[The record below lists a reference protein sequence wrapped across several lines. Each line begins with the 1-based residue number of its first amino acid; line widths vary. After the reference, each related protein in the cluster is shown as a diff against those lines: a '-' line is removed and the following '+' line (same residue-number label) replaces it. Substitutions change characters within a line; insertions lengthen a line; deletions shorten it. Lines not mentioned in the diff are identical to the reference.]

1 LTAKPLYFSTKGDNS
16 VKFELIALMS
26 EAWRA
31 ILSNIGWMAWN
42 LFLALVPVAISFW
55 LFHRPRSRSLRWGV
69 LLLLGATF
77 VLGVRRYNVGHAIN
91 LMRDVRGIYL
101 GMDTIYLIGAVAL
114 TLVLMGLDIFLLRLR
129 GTRSLLWWVGFL
141 VFIGFLPNAPYVLT
155 DIIHLYE
162 DIRQNY
168 SVWVTTLALIPQY
181 IVFMVVGFQAYVLS
195 LIYLGDYLKQ
205 YGLGKFILWV
215 ELIVHGLSAIG
226 IYLGRFQRFNS
237 WHIITQPD
245 ALVMSVFN
253 DLTEKRPALV
263 MAVTFLVIA
272 GLYWLMK
279 QITLAV
285 LSGRSRAIASVES
298 SQSDLPKPQS

>member
-1 LTAKPLYFSTKGDNS
+1 M
-16 VKFELIALMS
+16 KFELMALIG
-26 EAWRA
+26 EAWRG
-31 ILSNIGWMAWN
+31 ILANSGWMAWN

-55 LFHRPRSRSLRWGV
+55 LFHRPRSRLLRWGV

-77 VLGVRRYNVGHAIN
+77 FLGVRRYNVGHLIN
-91 LMRDVRGIYL
+91 LMRDVHSIYL
-101 GMDTIYLIGAVAL
+101 GMDTIYLVGAIVL
-114 TLVLMGLDIFLLRLR
+114 TLVLMGLDIFWLRLR

-168 SVWVTTLALIPQY
+168 SVWVITLALIPQY
-181 IVFMVVGFQAYVLS
+181 LLFMVVGFQAYVLS

-245 ALVMSVFN
+245 TLVMSVFN
-253 DLTEKRPALV
+253 DLTGKRPALV
-263 MAVTFLVIA
+263 MAVTFAVIA
-272 GLYWLMK
+272 VLYWLMK
-279 QITLAV
+279 QMTLAIF
-285 LSGRSRAIASVES
+285 SRRSSARASLES
-298 SQSDLPKPQS
+298 SQSDLPTAES

>member
-1 LTAKPLYFSTKGDNS
+1 M
-16 VKFELIALMS
+16 KFELISLLG
-26 EAWRA
+26 EAWKA
-31 ILSNIGWMAWN
+31 ILANSGWMAWN

-69 LLLLGATF
+69 FLLLGVTF
-77 VLGVRRYNVGHAIN
+77 VLGVRRYNAGHVIK
-91 LMRDVRGIYL
+91 LKQDLYSIYL
-101 GMDTIYLIGAVAL
+101 GMDTSYLVGAIAL

-129 GTRSLLWWVGFL
+129 GTRSLLWWAGFL
-141 VFIGFLPNAPYVLT
+141 IFIGFLPNAPYVLT

-168 SVWVTTLALIPQY
+168 SVWVTTLVLIPQY
-181 IVFMVVGFQAYVLS
+181 LLFMVVGFEAYVLS
-195 LIYLGDYLKQ
+195 LIYLGDYLKRH
-205 YGLGKFILWV
+205 GSEKFIVWV

-245 ALVMSVFN
+245 TLVMSVFN
-253 DLTEKRPALV
+253 DLTGKRPALV
-263 MAVTFLVIA
+263 MAVTFVVIA
-272 GLYWLMK
+272 VLYWLMK
-279 QITLAV
+279 KITLAV
-285 LSGRSRAIASVES
+285 LSGRSRAIASVVT

>member
-1 LTAKPLYFSTKGDNS
+1 M
-16 VKFELIALMS
+16 KFELIALMN
-26 EAWRA
+26 EVWRA
-31 ILSNIGWMAWN
+31 ILANSGWMAWN

-55 LFHRPRSRSLRWGV
+55 LFHRPRSRWLRWSV

-101 GMDTIYLIGAVAL
+101 GMDTSYLIGAVVL
-114 TLVLMGLDIFLLRLR
+114 TLVLMGLDIFWLRLR

-168 SVWVTTLALIPQY
+168 SVWVLTLALIPQY
-181 IVFMVVGFQAYVLS
+181 LVFMVVGFQAYVLS
-195 LIYLGDYLKQ
+195 LIYLGDYLKGQ
-205 YGLGKFILWV
+205 GLGKFILWV
-215 ELIVHGLSAIG
+215 ELIVHGLSAVG

-237 WHIITQPD
+237 WHILTQPD

-253 DLTEKRPALV
+253 DLTGKRPALV

-272 GLYWLMK
+272 VLYWLFK
-279 QITLAV
+279 QMTLAI
-285 LSGRSRAIASVES
+285 LYWKSRDRASVETS
-298 SQSDLPKPQS
+298 ESDLATAELLTPQPPSLEGKEE

>member
-1 LTAKPLYFSTKGDNS
+1 M
-16 VKFELIALMS
+16 KFELIALMN
-26 EAWRA
+26 EVWRA
-31 ILSNIGWMAWN
+31 ILANSGWMAWN

-55 LFHRPRSRSLRWGV
+55 LFHRPRSRWLRWSV

-101 GMDTIYLIGAVAL
+101 GMDTSYLIGAVVL
-114 TLVLMGLDIFLLRLR
+114 TLVLMGLDIFWLRLR

-168 SVWVTTLALIPQY
+168 SVWVLTLALIPQY
-181 IVFMVVGFQAYVLS
+181 LVFMVVGFQAYVLS
-195 LIYLGDYLKQ
+195 LIYLGDYLKGQ
-205 YGLGKFILWV
+205 GLGKFILWV
-215 ELIVHGLSAIG
+215 ELIVHGLSAVG

-237 WHIITQPD
+237 WHILTQPD

-253 DLTEKRPALV
+253 DLTGKRPALV
-263 MAVTFLVIA
+263 MAVTFVVIA
-272 GLYWLMK
+272 VLYWLMK
-279 QITLAV
+279 QITLAIF
-285 LSGRSRAIASVES
+285 SEQSRAIASVETS
-298 SQSDLPKPQS
+298 ESDLPKPQS